1 MVREVVPNA
10 VSSSDSATTDKE
22 QALTISVMSV
32 VDALVNPIKT
42 TGFERYVADAI

>member
-22 QALTISVMSV
+22 QALTISVISV
-32 VDALVNPIKT
+32 VAALVSPIKT

>member
-32 VDALVNPIKT
+32 VAELVSPIKT